1 MRAIILAAG
10 RGSRLKN
17 LTKNKP
23 KSFLKVKGKKLIDH
37 QIEGLKKNGIKNI
50 AAVVGYKKEMF
61 KRLKIRL
68 FNNRKWKTTNMVY
81 SLFKANS
88 WLSKYDCIIC
98 YGDILYDSKI
108 INELIKDK
116 SLFAI
121 PSNRNWKRDWE
132 SRYKDPLSD
141 LETFKIDRHKVLKE
155 IGNKPKNYSE
165 IQGQFMGLI
174 KLKKNTSKRLIRIYK
189 NFPSELKKNL
199 QFTHFLNICIKKYK
213 IKINTLSLG
222 NYWFELDNKTDLKVI
237 KKNYQQKIKSEY
249 NY

>member
-1 MRAIILAAG
+1 MRAIILVAG
-10 RGSRLKN
+10 RGSRLNN

-23 KSFLKVKGKKLIDH
+23 KSFLKIKNKKMIDY

-50 AAVVGYKKEMF
+50 AAVVGYKREMF
-61 KRLKIRL
+61 KKLKIKL
-68 FNNRKWKTTNMVY
+68 FNNIKWTSTNMVY

-88 WLSKYDCIIC
+88 WLSKHDCIIC

-116 SLFAI
+116 SQFVI

-132 SRYKDPLSD
+132 LRYKDPLSD
-141 LETFKIDRHKVLKE
+141 LETFKIDSEKVLKE
-155 IGNKPKNYSE
+155 IGNKPKKYSE

-174 KLKKNTSKRLIRIYK
+174 KLKKNTSKRLIKIYK
-189 NFPSELKKNL
+189 SFPSELKKNL
-199 QFTHFLNICIKKYK
+199 QFTHFLNICINKYK
-213 IKINTLSLG
+213 IKINTLSVS

-237 KKNYQQKIKSEY
+237 KKNYLSKD
-249 NY
+249 